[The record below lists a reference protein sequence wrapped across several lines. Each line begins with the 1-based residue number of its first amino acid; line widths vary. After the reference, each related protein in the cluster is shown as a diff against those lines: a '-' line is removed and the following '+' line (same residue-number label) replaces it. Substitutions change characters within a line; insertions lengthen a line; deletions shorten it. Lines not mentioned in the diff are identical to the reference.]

1 MKRNPYL
8 VGAYVLGAT
17 VIGDDSENDFADS
30 SDEALVSL
38 AVQEVAA
45 AIQQMNASPN
55 SDNGLTV
62 DGGGRPG
69 AFTPPSSVQRQA
81 LASPLEEVSD
91 EDWTKFVAALRT
103 ADLNSVTDSGAL
115 GMFGFKL
122 RRLEDIGLMKN
133 VSPIND
139 RKKGKGK
146 MSWTGDW
153 VLPLSQDIFLGSPS
167 IQYRALAASSQLYTL
182 ALTDGEIKQPE
193 IEGEISLSGVLA
205 LLHKCG
211 ARGFEQWSDKD
222 KRKPSTIA
230 LFEAANG
237 LF

>member
-8 VGAYVLGAT
+8 VGTYVLGAT
-17 VIGDDSENDFADS
+17 TIGDDESALTSDD
-30 SDEALVSL
+30 SDEALVSM
-38 AVQEVAA
+38 AVQEVDA
-45 AIQQMNASPN
+45 AIQQMDAVPN
-55 SDNGLTV
+55 SDGGLTV
-62 DGGGRPG
+62 DGGGQPG
-69 AFTPPSSVQRQA
+69 AFAPPSVPRQA

-91 EDWTKFVAALRT
+91 EDWTKFVATLRT
-103 ADLNSVTDSGAL
+103 TDLDSVTDSGAL

-122 RRLEDIGLMKN
+122 RRLEDIGLMTN

-146 MSWTGDW
+146 MSWTGEW
-153 VLPLSQDIFLGSPS
+153 VSPLSQSIFLSSPS
-167 IQYRALAASSQLYTL
+167 IQYRALAASSQLYAL
-182 ALTDGEIKQPE
+182 ALAEGEIKQPE
-193 IEGEISLSGVLA
+193 TEEEISLSGALA

-211 ARGFEQWSDKD
+211 ARGFEQWSDKS
-222 KRKPSTIA
+222 KRKPSTTA